1 MPLLNISLQK
11 GKDTQYIKKVS
22 STIHQV
28 LMDTWHIPEKD
39 YFQIIHEVDADHFF
53 IDRTMWEMQRT
64 EDVIV
69 IHITSMPR
77 TQAMKLDFYKALPA
91 ALESAVGLKPDNIFI
106 SIVSNQPEDWSF
118 GKGNAQLLETR

>member
-53 IDRTMWEMQRT
+53 IDRTMEMQRT

-77 TQAMKLDFYKALPA
+77 TQEMKLDFYKALPA
-91 ALESAVGLKPDNIFI
+91 ALESAVGLKPDNVFI
-106 SIVSNQPEDWSF
+106 SIISNKAEDWSF